1 MDNEMLNIL
10 KTIQTN
16 IKNLVSSQEEI
27 KINQSRIERKLDS
40 VIEQIEF
47 IEYRLR

>member
-16 IKNLVSSQEEI
+16 IKNLVSIQEEI

-40 VIEQIEF
+40 VIEQTEF